1 MQDGPMDPDI
11 SGLDAPRAEQ
21 YAGYARPIPDD
32 PGGSVPPVAAADTP
46 RVPSVLLA
54 IPADRDYVVLVR
66 SAAAH
71 IAAKL
76 DLGMT
81 DVTDLRLAVDE
92 ACGLFLLHPAFNGAE
107 DGGDLE
113 CRFEVG
119 PAALRI
125 TVSAFVPPAFAPD
138 QEDIGWIMLGA
149 LVDEL
154 GWDSGGGVGMVTLT
168 KRLTPR
174 EH

>member
-11 SGLDAPRAEQ
+11 SGLEAPRIED
-21 YAGYARPIPDD
+21 RPAYGQP
-32 PGGSVPPVAAADTP
+32 PGAAAPAAATDTP

-119 PAALRI
+119 RTALRI

-168 KRLTPR
+168 KRLAPR